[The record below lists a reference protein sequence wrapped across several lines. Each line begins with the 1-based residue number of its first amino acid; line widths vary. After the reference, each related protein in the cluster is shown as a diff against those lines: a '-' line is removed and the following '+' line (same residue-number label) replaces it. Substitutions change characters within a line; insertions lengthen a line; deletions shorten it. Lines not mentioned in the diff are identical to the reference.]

1 MSVGKKI
8 GEYRVDDI
16 PVSLD
21 MIDGEG
27 NYIFYIV
34 SYKYRR
40 LDLE

>member
-8 GEYRVDDI
+8 GEYRVNDI

-21 MIDGEG
+21 VVDGEG